1 MRKLRLVCLA
11 VFILAAAAAVVSA
24 AAWQVGAAGATE
36 AEGAAAGAAAAEVTN
51 ADYVVEYEMSL
62 NNVVVSTERS
72 MIVNDDQR
80 LIISS
85 EINMTAPQPLKM
97 RNMLIINNFTKRP
110 EAYYMEAE
118 VRGAAQKLD
127 ATFTANQCQYRAE
140 HALGVQNGT
149 INLPENYLVWENN
162 VWIQLMY
169 LVSGFNWA
177 QEGAA
182 GGAAGATTGASGA
195 AAGATTGATAA
206 TTPLVAGAIK
216 AQVLIPTTMSLLSV
230 TIEDRGIEKITIE
243 GVGAANANGAA
254 GNAANSAANSATL
267 QARRIALNFGGTLIM
282 DAWLELDT
290 RIPLKISIS
299 AQKLLV
305 VRKSLTLIDPTDP
318 AAEEDANEDAEE
330 DVKENAQEDSADA
343 DSSDK
348 ENDAGQA
355 SDFETERGGA

>member
-24 AAWQVGAAGATE
+24 AAWQVGAAEATE
-36 AEGAAAGAAAAEVTN
+36 AAGAAAAEVTN

-85 EINMTAPQPLKM
+85 EIDMTAPQPLKM

-127 ATFTANQCQYRAE
+127 ATFTATQCQYRAE

-195 AAGATTGATAA
+195 AAGAITGATAV

-254 GNAANSAANSATL
+254 GNAANSATL